1 MEELLDF
8 INKVDEHL
16 VQQDT
21 NHDPKI
27 HSLIASI
34 KLSEEVGEFNEQL
47 LWYRWYG
54 RKEKIEKYSQE
65 DMEHEMADIIFSAL
79 MLAKSLNIDVNKS
92 LSNKMKKIKER
103 FNIQ

>member
-1 MEELLDF
+1 M
-8 INKVDEHL
+8 
-16 VQQDT
+16 
-21 NHDPKI
+21 
-27 HSLIASI
+27 
-34 KLSEEVGEFNEQL
+34 
-47 LWYRWYG
+47 
-54 RKEKIEKYSQE
+54 EKYSQE

>member
-1 MEELLDF
+1 MIKGSSSTKLQNFNFIIIMHMEELLDF

-47 LWYRWYG
+47 L
-54 RKEKIEKYSQE
+54 
-65 DMEHEMADIIFSAL
+65 
-79 MLAKSLNIDVNKS
+79 
-92 LSNKMKKIKER
+92 
-103 FNIQ
+103 